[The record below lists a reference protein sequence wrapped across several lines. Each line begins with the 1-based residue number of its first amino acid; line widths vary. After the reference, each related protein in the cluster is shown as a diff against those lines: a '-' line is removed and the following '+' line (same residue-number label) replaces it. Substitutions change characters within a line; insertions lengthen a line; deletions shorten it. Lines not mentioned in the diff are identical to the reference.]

1 MKDKTGNEIYSSNED
16 NACEEYSFFP
26 AEDYK
31 AKELSKEA
39 KEHFEVDEFSL
50 GKEPDRK
57 EKEKIITAALQ
68 GGLVDSLYIDEPTA
82 ELIVRH
88 N

>member
-1 MKDKTGNEIYSSNED
+1 MKDETGNEIYSSNED

-50 GKEPDRK
+50 GKNPI
-57 EKEKIITAALQ
+57 EKKKRRLAIT
-68 GGLVDSLYIDEPTA
+68 ID
-82 ELIVRH
+82 
-88 N
+88 

>member
-1 MKDKTGNEIYSSNED
+1 VG
-16 NACEEYSFFP
+16 
-26 AEDYK
+26 
-31 AKELSKEA
+31 
-39 KEHFEVDEFSL
+39 
-50 GKEPDRK
+50 K